1 MNVFVQLA
9 LAVGV
14 ALLLGRLIR
23 YVHMPNVTAYLVA
36 GLLAGPCVFGLIST
50 EGLNSLSFLTELA
63 LGFIAY
69 SIGGEF
75 KLSFLKQI
83 GKAPYI
89 VTLFEGLTATA
100 LVDIVLIAIGT
111 PVPEA
116 LMFGAIAAATAP
128 AATLMVVRQYKAKG
142 PVTSILLPV
151 VAMDDALGLMLF
163 AVSTA
168 IAKGMLGGTVT
179 VYSMLLKPVLE
190 ILESL
195 LLGAALGFALTFVT
209 RFFHSRANML
219 TLSIAFVLLAV
230 GLSSMWGLSSLLV
243 CMMLGAVMINC
254 CNKADKLVEQCDR
267 FTAPLFLMFFMLSGA
282 NLDLSILPSVG
293 LIGVLYL
300 VVRAI
305 GKWSGASIGAIIAK
319 QSPTV
324 KKYMGL
330 TLIPQAGVAIGMA
343 QMSKTMMPEYA
354 DVINTVILSATLVYE
369 LTGPIITKLALQ
381 RAGEIAMEKA

>member
-195 LLGAALGFALTFVT
+195 LLGAGLCAYLRNALFPFKGEYAHAVHCLCAA
-209 RFFHSRANML
+209 RRR
-219 TLSIAFVLLAV
+219 AFVHVGAFLAA
-230 GLSSMWGLSSLLV
+230 GMHD
-243 CMMLGAVMINC
+243 ARR
-254 CNKADKLVEQCDR
+254 CND
-267 FTAPLFLMFFMLSGA
+267 
-282 NLDLSILPSVG
+282 
-293 LIGVLYL
+293 
-300 VVRAI
+300 
-305 GKWSGASIGAIIAK
+305 
-319 QSPTV
+319 
-324 KKYMGL
+324 
-330 TLIPQAGVAIGMA
+330 
-343 QMSKTMMPEYA
+343 
-354 DVINTVILSATLVYE
+354 
-369 LTGPIITKLALQ
+369 
-381 RAGEIAMEKA
+381 